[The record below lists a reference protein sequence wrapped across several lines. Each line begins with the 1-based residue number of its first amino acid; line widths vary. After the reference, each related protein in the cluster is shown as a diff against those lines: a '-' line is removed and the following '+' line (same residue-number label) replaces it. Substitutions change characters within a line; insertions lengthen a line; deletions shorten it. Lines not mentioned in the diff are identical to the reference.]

1 MPLFHT
7 NALTAVRGD
16 VSRQGRAGVNLPKRT
31 MCDVGLIGWLG
42 GRAAHCKEGSAESV
56 PMLIIANPHVMFLNP

>member
-1 MPLFHT
+1 MLEEML
-7 NALTAVRGD
+7 A
-16 VSRQGRAGVNLPKRT
+16 GRAGGVNLPKRT